1 MWRRGKR
8 ARSREWG
15 QGGPVVALLPLADV
29 LLSLHADGV
38 LCVWSTVGAAAD
50 GSSGGDGGGGD
61 GDALG
66 LVFRHSFDVGAV
78 GRPTALLHP
87 STYVNKVAIGTSEGS
102 VVVLN
107 FRTGKLVY
115 EARVLLRGT
124 AVTALAQSP
133 AVDVLA
139 VGGADGAVVLHN
151 LRQDAR
157 VAEFAHDRR
166 VARSAA
172 VTALAFSSG
181 NALSAPLLASAT
193 EGGALVLWNLER
205 REVASSKPA
214 AHDGRVTLLAF
225 LPGQPTLLSVGA
237 GDNAVR
243 MWTVDKL
250 DSSLRVLRARAGHT
264 APPRLLRYYAG
275 AAVASIASGANAQ
288 VCEIASAS
296 EDRTLRLFHTALDR
310 QNVELSQGHLLSR
323 ANDLG
328 VAPASLRLPPVV
340 ALATSD
346 RRFGQ
351 WADVV
356 TAHAGSSRVYAWSWE
371 RRALEERSLVM
382 PDASEP
388 ALCVAISACGH
399 FAFAGGA
406 RGTLAAFN
414 LQSGARRGV
423 FPPSKLAKSSMVARG
438 KKRGAL
444 HPSGD
449 DFLGPV
455 DRDTGRGHLTG
466 AIAVD
471 SIDHLLVASA
481 GLTPAARVRDR
492 YRAPA
497 DGVARPRAGAS
508 DVFGGSA
515 AFAAAGDA
523 AAAADGTRVEAHA
536 GARHVAAVTGVA
548 SDALNSV
555 VVSVDGDGLVIW
567 WDFSS
572 HAPVAAL
579 RLPSGARALTLSRES
594 GLAAVACDDFAVRLL
609 DVVSRRLV
617 RSFVG
622 HTNRVNDVTFSSDGR
637 WLVSASLDSS
647 VRVWDLA
654 TARCIDWMVFSSAPV
669 SVAFSPTGEYLV
681 TAHAAQLGLCLWA
694 NRAHF
699 GVVVVEAA
707 ALAPTRMDFPTVG
720 DADADTAAEGGGAA
734 VAPAAAAAPVVPASS
749 SAALTLPAP
758 SADVEPATGFHITLS
773 GLPPSAWVN
782 LSQLQ
787 AIAERN
793 APLEPAKKPDAAPFF
808 LPTTGGLNPVFALPT
823 APSADDAPDAKRP
836 RSGRLLVSHGGLGA
850 RTALAVLLRSA
861 IDAEGRG
868 GGDAAADT
876 AAAAAHKAVS
886 DHLASLAPASV
897 DVEIRS
903 LCLAPGSADGER
915 LLGAL
920 LRYFCAELK
929 SGRRFD
935 LAQAHIG
942 LALEA
947 HQEILP
953 ALRGDVERL
962 REAQAPA
969 AALLVDCLDK
979 GLALVSSLLGQE

>member
-1 MWRRGKR
+1 M
-8 ARSREWG
+8 
-15 QGGPVVALLPLADV
+15 
-29 LLSLHADGV
+29 
-38 LCVWSTVGAAAD
+38 
-50 GSSGGDGGGGD
+50 
-61 GDALG
+61 
-66 LVFRHSFDVGAV
+66 LV
-78 GRPTALLHP
+78 HP

-102 VVVLN
+102 VLVFN
-107 FRTGKLVY
+107 FRTGKVVY
-115 EARVLLRGT
+115 EARVLSRGT
-124 AVTALAQSP
+124 PVTALAQSP

-139 VGGADGAVVLHN
+139 IGGADGGVVLHN

-157 VAEFAHDRR
+157 VAEFSHDKRA
-166 VARSAA
+166 ARSPA

-181 NALSAPLLASAT
+181 NSLSAPLLASST
-193 EGGALVLWNLER
+193 EGGALVLWNLDK
-205 REVASSKPA
+205 REVASSKPS
-214 AHDGRVTLLAF
+214 AHDGSITLLAF
-225 LPGQPTLLSVGA
+225 LPGQPTLLTVGA

-250 DSSLRVLRARAGHT
+250 DSSLRLLRARAGHT

-275 AAVASIASGANAQ
+275 AAVASITSGANAQ

-310 QNVELSQGHLLSR
+310 QNVELSQGHLISR

-328 VAPASLRLPPVV
+328 VAPASLRLPPIVS
-340 ALATSD
+340 LATSD

-371 RRALEERSLVM
+371 RRALEERALIM

-406 RGTLAAFN
+406 RGSLCSFN

-481 GLTPAARVRDR
+481 GLTPAARVRER

-497 DGVARPRAGAS
+497 DGVGRRAGSAE
-508 DVFGGSA
+508 VFGGSVFSA
-515 AFAAAGDA
+515 TAS
-523 AAAADGTRVEAHA
+523 DGTRVEAHA

-567 WDFSS
+567 WDFNT
-572 HAPVAAL
+572 HAPIAAL
-579 RLPSGARALTLSRES
+579 RLPSGARALSLSRES
-594 GLAAVACDDFAVRLL
+594 GLAAVSCDDFIVRLL

-617 RSFVG
+617 RSFSG
-622 HTNRVNDVTFSSDGR
+622 HTNRINDVTFSSDGR

-654 TARCIDWMVFSSAPV
+654 TARCIDWMVFASAPV

-707 ALAPTRMDFPTVG
+707 ALAPTRMDFPNV
-720 DADADTAAEGGGAA
+720 ADADTETVQLGVDEG
-734 VAPAAAAAPVVPASS
+734 AAAAASS
-749 SAALTLPAP
+749 SAAAAVASLPPPP
-758 SADVEPATGFHITLS
+758 SIGVTINPLPSPDVEPAAGFHITLS

-787 AIAERN
+787 AISERN

-808 LPTTGGLNPVFALPT
+808 LPTTGGLNPVFALP
-823 APSADDAPDAKRP
+823 SASTTDDAPDAKRP
-836 RSGRLLVSHGGLGA
+836 RSARLLVSHGGLGA
-850 RTALAVLLRSA
+850 RTALAFLLRA
-861 IDAEGRG
+861 ALDAEARGVADDIDA
-868 GGDAAADT
+868 AF
-876 AAAAAHKAVS
+876 KAVS
-886 DHLASLAPASV
+886 DHLVSLAPASV

-903 LCLAPGSADGER
+903 LCLTPGSADGER
-915 LLGAL
+915 LLGVL

-942 LALEA
+942 LVLEA
-947 HQEILP
+947 HQEVLP

-962 REAQAPA
+962 REAQAPSA
-969 AALLVDCLDK
+969 SLIVDFLDK